1 MMKEKVHSDK
11 APQAIGPY
19 SHAVKANGFVFTS
32 GQIGVNP
39 ETGELQ
45 EGIANQTK
53 QVFQNLHNVLEEA
66 GSSLEKAVKLTVFLK
81 DLQDFKEVN
90 DIYATYFTGVFPARS
105 AFQVAALPMNAL
117 VEIEVVAEV

>member
-1 MMKEKVHSDK
+1 MKEKVHSDK

-66 GSSLEKAVKLTVFLK
+66 GSSLEQAVKLTVFLK

>member
-1 MMKEKVHSDK
+1 MKEKVHSDK

-45 EGIANQTK
+45 EGVANQTK
-53 QVFQNLHNVLEEA
+53 QVFQNLNNVLEEA
-66 GSSLEKAVKLTVFLK
+66 GSSLEKAIKLTVFLK

>member
-1 MMKEKVHSDK
+1 MKEKVHSDK

>member
-1 MMKEKVHSDK
+1 MKEKVHSDK

-19 SHAVKANGFVFTS
+19 SHAVKASGFVFTS

-90 DIYATYFTGVFPARS
+90 EIYATYFTGVFPARS

>member
-1 MMKEKVHSDK
+1 MKEKVHSDK

-45 EGIANQTK
+45 EGVANQTK

-66 GSSLEKAVKLTVFLK
+66 GSSLEKAIKLTVFLK

>member
-45 EGIANQTK
+45 EGVANQTK

-66 GSSLEKAVKLTVFLK
+66 GSSLEKAIKLTVFLK

>member
-39 ETGELQ
+39 ETGELR

>member
-19 SHAVKANGFVFTS
+19 SHAVKASGFVFTS

-90 DIYATYFTGVFPARS
+90 EIYATYFTGVFPARS